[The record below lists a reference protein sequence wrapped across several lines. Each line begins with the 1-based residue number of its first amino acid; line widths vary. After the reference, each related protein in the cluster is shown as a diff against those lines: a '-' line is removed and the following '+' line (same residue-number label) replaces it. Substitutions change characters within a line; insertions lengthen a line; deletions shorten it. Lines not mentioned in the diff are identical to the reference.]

1 MDFDDVT
8 NGLDPAHDPVE
19 LVLAG
24 HLDGHDQRSCHI
36 FHRSQLTRQ
45 DRHFFLSDGIGHI
58 SQQMAPVPGDDL
70 GLDLV
75 GRVATIL
82 GPGDI
87 DQA

>member
-1 MDFDDVT
+1 
-8 NGLDPAHDPVE
+8 
-19 LVLAG
+19 
-24 HLDGHDQRSCHI
+24 
-36 FHRSQLTRQ
+36 
-45 DRHFFLSDGIGHI
+45 
-58 SQQMAPVPGDDL
+58 MAPVPGDDL